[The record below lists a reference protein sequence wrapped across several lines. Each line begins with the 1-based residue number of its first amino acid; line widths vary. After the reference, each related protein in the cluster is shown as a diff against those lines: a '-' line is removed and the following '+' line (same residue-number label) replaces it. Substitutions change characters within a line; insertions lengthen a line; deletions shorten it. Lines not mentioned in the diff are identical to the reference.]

1 MIAVEIK
8 PATQKNKKLQ
18 AIFYQD
24 GRKIKTI
31 PFGQAGASDF
41 TQHKD
46 KERRDRYD
54 ARHEPREDWTDPMT
68 AGTLAKFNLWSE
80 PTLKEGFKKYLK
92 RFNLKRFRGLGK

>member
-31 PFGQAGASDF
+31 AFGQAGASDF

-54 ARHEPREDWTDPMT
+54 ARHESREDWTNPMT
-68 AGTLAKFNLWSE
+68 AGALSKFILWNL
-80 PTLKEGFKKYLK
+80 PTIKASIADFRK
-92 RFNLKRFRGLGK
+92 RFNLGKV